1 LRAIAGAQAQEPRAG
16 RLQVRA
22 RARGLTAADVERARV
37 EERSILRTW
46 LMRMT
51 VHLIPSEDYGW
62 MAPLFADRI
71 LAWSRRRLVALGV
84 SERDGRRALDA
95 AALAL
100 TERGPLRRSEVMEI
114 AARAGIEPDVQ
125 RRTHLSVQLVVEGH
139 ACIGPDAGRE
149 STFVATR
156 DWIGE
161 PRPRDREASLGEL
174 ARRYF
179 NAFAPAGERDFS
191 YWSGLPLGQCR
202 LGIERIARELVEVEA
217 AGERL
222 LAPKGWV
229 ARTPRSP
236 AVRLLGAFDTYLLGY
251 ASRGHAVDDDSWARR
266 ILPGG
271 GILRP
276 TVCVDG
282 RLVGLWSSKRSGNR
296 LVVGVEPFGAFE
308 DDWWAALESEAHDVG
323 RFDGIRADLA

>member
-1 LRAIAGAQAQEPRAG
+1 MAGAQAQEPRAG

-22 RARGLTAADVERARV
+22 RAGGLTAADVERARV

-84 SERDGRRALDA
+84 TEVQGRRALDA
-95 AALAL
+95 AAKALA
-100 TERGPLRRSEVMEI
+100 EAGPLRRSEVMEI
-114 AARAGIEPDVQ
+114 AARAGIEADVQ

-161 PRPRDREASLGEL
+161 QRPRDREASLGEL

-179 NAFAPAGERDFS
+179 RAFAPASERDFA
-191 YWSGLPLGQCR
+191 YWSGLPLGECR
-202 LGIERIARELVEVEA
+202 IGIGRIAGELAEIE

-222 LAPKGWV
+222 LVPKGWV
-229 ARTPRSP
+229 ARAPRSP
-236 AVRLLGAFDTYLLGY
+236 VVRLLGAFDTYLLGY
-251 ASRGHAVDDDSWARR
+251 RSRGHAVGEDDWARR

-271 GILRP
+271 GVLRP
-276 TVCVDG
+276 TICVDG
-282 RLVGLWSSKRSGNR
+282 RLVGLWSSQRNGNR
-296 LVVGVEPFGAFE
+296 LTVEVEPFAPLG
-308 DDWWAALESEAHDVG
+308 DDIMESVSAEVQDIG
-323 RFDGIRADLA
+323 RFERVDAELR